1 MTTPVQKKQI
11 ILDYERQFARNLA
24 VRVLDKPKPPLWMI
38 FVPVFFVFF
47 AQKMKRYSSGVEDFV
62 QNYVK
67 PRNLA
72 LDAVLD
78 AQDAGTDV
86 DAPGILAKA
95 GAIPERS
102 RPLFLD
108 WMNAL
113 TDHYRTL
120 FDARGDTP
128 QALVRSGYRSKTD
141 YLLQCNVLN
150 RAESAF
156 AESLMPGIDGDDRD
170 IRSIVEKMNSCVT
183 DLRRQEADTF
193 FG

>member
-1 MTTPVQKKQI
+1 MMTPEQKKQI
-11 ILDYERQFARNLA
+11 LLDYERQFARNLA

-47 AQKMKRYSSGVEDFV
+47 AQKMKRYSSGTEDFV

-67 PRNLA
+67 PRDLA
-72 LDAVLD
+72 LNAVLD
-78 AQDAGTDV
+78 AQEAGTAV
-86 DAPGILAKA
+86 DTPGLLVKA
-95 GAIPERS
+95 GAIPEGS

-120 FDARGDTP
+120 LEARGDTP
-128 QALVRSGYRSKTD
+128 QALIRSGYRSKTD
-141 YLLQCNVLN
+141 YLLQCNILN
-150 RAESAF
+150 RAENAF
-156 AESLMPGIDGDDRD
+156 TESLMPGIEGDDGD
-170 IRSIVEKMNSCVT
+170 IRSIVEKMNAHST

-193 FG
+193 FR